1 MPKAIDHELLR
12 ELENESSSIHATSNR
27 FVRLTL
33 DKGDE
38 AVIRMLPVKLEG
50 KLPYAKIAKHWL
62 GRGVAP
68 IVCPRLTSAR
78 LGGDPDASCPA
89 CDFVDDHKHDSN
101 ATVADRAFKAR
112 ASAGYTIFVYV
123 RSTTSRDFR
132 DENANVAHE
141 LQLYPSAMDQ
151 LLAIYKRQLNRDI
164 ALDDPVHGYDL
175 FVSRNKSGVTI
186 TLDDQRPLF
195 KNDSDGKQLAAI
207 LKTVNFK
214 APQMPELRD
223 IEKFAQ
229 KVEDF
234 CFDSRDDRRGDDRGR
249 GRGRDDEDRGR
260 GRGRGR
266 DEDRGRDDDRGRGR
280 GRGDDEGRDDDRGR
294 DDEGRGRGR
303 DDEGRGRGRDD
314 EGRGDD
320 RGRDEDRGRG
330 RGRDEDRGRDNEDR
344 GRGRDSSADEDEIPH
359 LDDSTPPR
367 RSHVPSARDV
377 DGGEDEQDSVA
388 EERKDAV
395 PPKETAPNVGEEPE
409 TARVP
414 APPSRLKQRLAGKL

>member
-1 MPKAIDHELLR
+1 MPKAIDQELLR

-89 CDFVDDHKHDSN
+89 CDFVDDHKNDSN

-112 ASAGYTIFVYV
+112 ASASYTIFVYV

-164 ALDDPVHGYDL
+164 ALDDSVHGFDL

-195 KNDSDGKQLAAI
+195 KNDPDGKQLAAI

-266 DEDRGRDDDRGRGR
+266 DDEDRDRDRGRGE
-280 GRGDDEGRDDDRGR
+280 DQGRDEDR
-294 DDEGRGRGR
+294 GRGRGR
-303 DDEGRGRGRDD
+303 DDEDRGRG
-314 EGRGDD
+314 
-320 RGRDEDRGRG
+320 GRDEGDRGRG
-330 RGRDEDRGRDNEDR
+330 RGRDEDRGRDDDEDR
-344 GRGRDSSADEDEIPH
+344 GRDEGDRNVTADEDEIPH
-359 LDDSTPPR
+359 LEGSTPPR
-367 RSHVPSARDV
+367 RSHVPSARDA
-377 DGGEDEQDSVA
+377 DGGDDENDSVA

-395 PPKETAPNVGEEPE
+395 PPRETARNVDEEPE